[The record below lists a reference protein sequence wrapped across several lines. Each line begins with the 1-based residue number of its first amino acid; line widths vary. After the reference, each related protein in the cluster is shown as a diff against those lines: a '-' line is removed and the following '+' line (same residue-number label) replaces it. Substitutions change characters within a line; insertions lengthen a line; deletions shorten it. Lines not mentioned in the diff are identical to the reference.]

1 MYVTGL
7 FFMRLE
13 SQDFNSDFI
22 IGVETVNW
30 LIKISNF
37 IYYLCPLEAR
47 QIQFSLDL
55 FKKIF

>member
-37 IYYLCPLEAR
+37 IYDLRPPEAR
-47 QIQFSLDL
+47 KIQFSLDL

>member
-47 QIQFSLDL
+47 QIQFSLDFL
-55 FKKIF
+55 R